1 MKTSDVLI
9 VIDMQKGVCD
19 GIYRRN
25 EFIEQINQ
33 RILIYRKEKKPI
45 IFIQHHD
52 DELIKESEGW
62 QLLPELLTESTD
74 SYVEKTHAN
83 GLYQTELQ
91 MLFGKAVSKSD

>member
-9 VIDMQKGVCD
+9 VIDMQNGVCD

-62 QLLPELLTESTD
+62 QLLPAFEQFTRSTRK
-74 SYVEKTHAN
+74 SICRSI
-83 GLYQTELQ
+83 
-91 MLFGKAVSKSD
+91 LF

>member
-62 QLLPELLTESTD
+62 QLLPELLTAMWKKHRLMD
-74 SYVEKTHAN
+74 SIKLN
-83 GLYQTELQ
+83 CKC
-91 MLFGKAVSKSD
+91 FWKSCQ